1 MPTALTVVVC
11 TLFDWFLPIENSFL
25 GFLFFFFFLIKST
38 VHTEN
43 SSKGELNQ
51 GKSKNVPTSLY
62 SEETTDDAC
71 LYVFGVCLLGQLS
84 PKTNLRLSCYNNII
98 HAVLQS

>member
-1 MPTALTVVVC
+1 MKIA
-11 TLFDWFLPIENSFL
+11 
-25 GFLFFFFFLIKST
+25 FLFFVVVFFLIKST
-38 VHTEN
+38 AHTEN
-43 SSKGELNQ
+43 SNKGELNQ

-84 PKTNLRLSCYNNII
+84 PKTNIRLSCYNNSI
-98 HAVLQS
+98 HAVLQP

>member
-11 TLFDWFLPIENSFL
+11 TLFDWFLPIENSFF
-25 GFLFFFFFLIKST
+25 GFLVFFLIKST
-38 VHTEN
+38 AHTEN

-51 GKSKNVPTSLY
+51 GKSKNVTTSLY

-84 PKTNLRLSCYNNII
+84 LKINLRLSCYNNII

>member
-1 MPTALTVVVC
+1 MLTTLAVVVC
-11 TLFDWFLPIENSFL
+11 ILIDCFLPVENRL
-25 GFLFFFFFLIKST
+25 IFFIIKST
-38 VHTEN
+38 GHTEN
-43 SSKGELNQ
+43 SNKGELNE

-84 PKTNLRLSCYNNII
+84 PKTNMRISCYNNII
-98 HAVLQS
+98 HAVLKP